1 MAHVKRPFLLPPTL
15 CRTLTRAAAEAN
27 IKTRKGESDAL
38 FVILLV
44 VEELKSSNEDIK
56 ASNLELKTELADI
69 RLD

>member
-1 MAHVKRPFLLPPTL
+1 MAHVKRPFLLPSTL
-15 CRTLTRAAAEAN
+15 CRTLTRAGTEAN

-38 FVILLV
+38 FVILSV

-56 ASNLELKTELADI
+56 ASNVELKTELADI